1 MPSNHFANFF
11 KNLKTLTHI
20 DVQGSLVDDVG
31 FDGKNL
37 FVPHF
42 LQFFS
47 LLLLFTAIGIN
58 GDHLVSLKASSTA
71 ITNVGVKNLCLG
83 DSRPCVKQDSP
94 PTFVV
99 SRSYS

>member
-37 FVPHF
+37 FAF
-42 LQFFS
+42 LFVQILFATFS
-47 LLLLFTAIGIN
+47 LLLLFAAIGIN

-83 DSRPCVKQDSP
+83 DSDLFCV
-94 PTFVV
+94 
-99 SRSYS
+99 R